1 MSYIAELSN
10 GVLLEC
16 ATLKKVY
23 ECAMREMRDYIQR
36 SGLDQPYRAVD
47 ATIQRE
53 DDDDKLY
60 GDLLVSIAVS
70 TLSVYI
76 RDLVTDRKVQYFR
89 GELKEV
95 ETK

>member
-1 MSYIAELSN
+1 MSYLAKLSN
-10 GVLLEC
+10 GVLLESES
-16 ATLKKVY
+16 LKTVY
-23 ECAMREMRDYIQR
+23 NCAMFEMRTEIDR
-36 SGLDQPYRAVD
+36 SGLDQPYRAID
-47 ATIQRE
+47 AVIQRV
-53 DDDDKLY
+53 DDGKLY

-95 ETK
+95 EKK